1 MTDPIAKLATWL
13 AGHVEWMRHRQEA
26 DEFLSDVDAC
36 LRIVR
41 GLARGPSEQ
50 RYLGPCGAETRGDFL
65 AGGPNSGITEIYAC
79 GGDVYA
85 YRGAQRGA
93 CTTCG
98 AQVATAERQAWL
110 NELARSHAFTDRQI
124 ADAYPQ
130 LNVKTIRSWRD
141 RGKLKTYYR
150 TDQGIVVEWADPP
163 EGAER
168 EKLHYVGDVLDLA
181 AADAARR
188 ETDRSARARRRTRE
202 EPAA

>member
-1 MTDPIAKLATWL
+1 MTDPIAKLATFL
-13 AGHVEWMRHRQEA
+13 AGHVEWFRHKPFA
-26 DEFLSDVDAC
+26 DEFLSDIDAC

-50 RYLGPCGAETRGDFL
+50 RYLGPCGARSETLSDETGVVVSEECP
-65 AGGPNSGITEIYAC
+65 GSI
-79 GGDVYA
+79 YA

-150 TDQGIVVEWADPP
+150 TDQGIVVEWAEPP
-163 EGAER
+163 DGVER

-188 ETDRSARARRRTRE
+188 ETDRSARARRRTTRE

>member
-1 MTDPIAKLATWL
+1 VTDPIAKLALWL
-13 AGHVEWMRHRQEA
+13 AGHVEWMRHRPEA

-50 RYLGPCGAETRGDFL
+50 RYLGPCGAARSETLSDETGVVVSEECP
-65 AGGPNSGITEIYAC
+65 GN
-79 GGDVYA
+79 VYA

-188 ETDRSARARRRTRE
+188 ETDRSTRARRRTTRHE
-202 EPAA
+202 GDAA